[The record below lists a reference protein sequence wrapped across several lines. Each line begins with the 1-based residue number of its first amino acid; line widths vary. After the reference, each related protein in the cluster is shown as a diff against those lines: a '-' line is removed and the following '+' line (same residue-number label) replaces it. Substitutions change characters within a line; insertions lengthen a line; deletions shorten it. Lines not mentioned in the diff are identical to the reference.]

1 MLLKLYDNNTNPK
14 DLKRI
19 SQCLQSGGVI
29 IYPTDTV
36 YAIGCDINSR
46 SAIERVANIKG
57 IKADKADF
65 SFVFY
70 DLSQISEY
78 TKQFDSA
85 TFKLLKRNLPGAFTF
100 ILEANNSI
108 PKLFKNKKRTLGIR
122 VPDNSI
128 CRSIVENFGNP
139 IISTSVHDDDEVL
152 EYTTDPE
159 LIYEKY
165 KDKVDIVIDGG
176 FGNNEASTVV
186 DLTEGYPEIIRQG
199 IGELD
204 D

>member
-46 SAIERVANIKG
+46 SAIERVANIRG

-186 DLTEGYPEIIRQG
+186 DLTAGYPEIIRQG

>member
-29 IYPTDTV
+29 IYPTDTI

-186 DLTEGYPEIIRQG
+186 DLTAGYPEIIRQG
-199 IGELD
+199 RGELD

>member
-46 SAIERVANIKG
+46 SAIERVANIKRV
-57 IKADKADF
+57 KADKANF

-186 DLTEGYPEIIRQG
+186 DLTAGYPEIIRQG
-199 IGELD
+199 VGALD